1 MDTSDEFT
9 TSFITLRKLTIAVIF
24 SDVHHVFLKL
34 KETLKQSL
42 SNNKLKINMNG
53 CNLERLRKIIMK

>member
-24 SDVHHVFLKL
+24 SDVGQVFLKL
-34 KETLKQSL
+34 KEALKQS
-42 SNNKLKINMNG
+42 
-53 CNLERLRKIIMK
+53 